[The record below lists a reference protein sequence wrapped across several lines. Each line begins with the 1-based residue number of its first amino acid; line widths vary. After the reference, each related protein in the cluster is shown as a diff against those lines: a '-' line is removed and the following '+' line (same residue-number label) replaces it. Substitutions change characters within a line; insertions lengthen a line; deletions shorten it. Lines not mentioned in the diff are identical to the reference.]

1 MAGRA
6 TTMFFWKWHNEAV
19 RAMATVYIGAGRMY
33 RKIGITFKKLWFINI
48 YEKSVLYLNSS
59 RISDM
64 QPIDP
69 VRFKYYQWIEC
80 KVWQYKCNIAACM
93 THQLSPNNQ
102 NISLT
107 PPPKSKFNFV
117 GRNEFYFQVHCEL
130 KHRLFLAD
138 ILQL

>member
-1 MAGRA
+1 
-6 TTMFFWKWHNEAV
+6 
-19 RAMATVYIGAGRMY
+19 
-33 RKIGITFKKLWFINI
+33 
-48 YEKSVLYLNSS
+48 
-59 RISDM
+59 
-64 QPIDP
+64 
-69 VRFKYYQWIEC
+69 
-80 KVWQYKCNIAACM
+80 M